1 MGYFVVWTAVTRPFI
16 CGWAMSRASLR
27 EVYTAMIIHRII
39 VVDLGLGIW
48 FTLTIVNIFLHFAFI
63 FVVVFF
69 SYVFVEWVVSLK
81 LRRAFVDTASN
92 WEIYFVAV
100 NRIIVVHQDTER
112 YGDKSSTKR
121 AFPNRV
127 LPILKDLTFHKWY
140 FTIFCDRRAL
150 LLHRETRP

>member
-16 CGWAMSRASLR
+16 CGCAMSRASLR

-81 LRRAFVDTASN
+81 RRRAFVDTASN

-112 YGDKSSTKR
+112 YALIICLHHPRGAGQTR
-121 AFPNRV
+121 GN
-127 LPILKDLTFHKWY
+127 LTFWK
-140 FTIFCDRRAL
+140 FLCQIFYPGA
-150 LLHRETRP
+150 